1 MTTMNA
7 ELNLELPL
15 DQRVA
20 ALRERVANRERIL
33 RENTASRWYDQSR
46 RDLAVLKD
54 ELADLERQAAAP

>member
-1 MTTMNA
+1 MNA
-7 ELNLELPL
+7 ETNQEDSLA
-15 DQRVA
+15 QRLT